1 MSKTHIGQN
10 VQRVRVY
17 LGVKQDALADDLGI
31 TQQEVSKIEKQ
42 EFIDERML
50 LNIADVLCIS
60 PEVIR
65 NFDLER
71 AIKNICNSDYEATV
85 LGRKSENEDELQLK
99 MVERSEEHTSELQ
112 SRPHL
117 VCRLLLEKKKKKKR
131 K

>member
-10 VQRVRVY
+10 VQKVRVY
-17 LGVKQDALADDLGI
+17 LGVKQDALADELGI

-99 MVERSEEHTSELQ
+99 MVEKIFELYE
-112 SRPHL
+112 
-117 VCRLLLEKKKKKKR
+117 RLLKSEREKIELLILKKNN
-131 K
+131 

>member
-31 TQQEVSKIEKQ
+31 TQQEVSRIEKQ

-99 MVERSEEHTSELQ
+99 MVEKIFELYE
-112 SRPHL
+112 
-117 VCRLLLEKKKKKKR
+117 RLLKSEREKIELLTLKKNN
-131 K
+131 

>member
-17 LGVKQDALADDLGI
+17 LGVKQDALADELGI

-71 AIKNICNSDYEATV
+71 AIRNICNSDYEATV

-99 MVERSEEHTSELQ
+99 MVEKIFELYE
-112 SRPHL
+112 
-117 VCRLLLEKKKKKKR
+117 RLLKSEREKIELLTLKKNN
-131 K
+131 

>member
-17 LGVKQDALADDLGI
+17 LGVKQDALADELGI

-99 MVERSEEHTSELQ
+99 MVEKIFELYE
-112 SRPHL
+112 
-117 VCRLLLEKKKKKKR
+117 RLLKSEREKIELLTLKKNN
-131 K
+131 

>member
-17 LGVKQDALADDLGI
+17 LGVKQDALADELGI

-85 LGRKSENEDELQLK
+85 FGRKSENEDELQLK
-99 MVERSEEHTSELQ
+99 MVEKIFELYE
-112 SRPHL
+112 
-117 VCRLLLEKKKKKKR
+117 RLLKSEREKIELLTLKKNN
-131 K
+131 

>member
-17 LGVKQDALADDLGI
+17 LGVKQDALADELGI
-31 TQQEVSKIEKQ
+31 TQQEVSRIEKQ

-60 PEVIR
+60 PGVIR

-99 MVERSEEHTSELQ
+99 MVEKIFELYE
-112 SRPHL
+112 
-117 VCRLLLEKKKKKKR
+117 RLLKSEREKIELLTLKKNN
-131 K
+131 

>member
-17 LGVKQDALADDLGI
+17 LGVKQDALADELGI

-85 LGRKSENEDELQLK
+85 LVRKSENEDELQLK
-99 MVERSEEHTSELQ
+99 MVEKIFELYE
-112 SRPHL
+112 
-117 VCRLLLEKKKKKKR
+117 RLLKSEREKIELLTLKKNN
-131 K
+131 

>member
-17 LGVKQDALADDLGI
+17 LGVKQDALADELGI
-31 TQQEVSKIEKQ
+31 TQQEVSRIEKQ

-99 MVERSEEHTSELQ
+99 MVEKIFELYE
-112 SRPHL
+112 
-117 VCRLLLEKKKKKKR
+117 RLLKSEREKIELLTLKKNN
-131 K
+131 

>member
-17 LGVKQDALADDLGI
+17 LGVKQDALADELGI
-31 TQQEVSKIEKQ
+31 TPQEVSKIEKW

-99 MVERSEEHTSELQ
+99 MVEKIFELYE
-112 SRPHL
+112 
-117 VCRLLLEKKKKKKR
+117 RLLKSEREKIELLTLKKNN
-131 K
+131 